1 MPVGRLT
8 VHLAAATGG
17 RFFRYAPEIRSC
29 VEEANTARTAR
40 RPGPDETGTMTTSTR
55 RHSLS
60 CSVLPPYLLEE
71 VAARAEGDVARRAR
85 RTIEIDDEM
94 RAARVGRTPA
104 VGTAPPGEPN
114 PRRTVSDAHQTRTLP
129 GTPVRREGDP
139 STGEPAVDE
148 AYDGLG
154 ATWTLFDSAYD
165 RDSVD
170 GAGLPLLASVHYAVA
185 YDNAFWDGTQMVFG
199 DGDGELFNRFTASV
213 DVIGHELTHGVT
225 EYTAGLMYQGEPG
238 ALNES
243 VSDVFGSLVK
253 QWVLGQTAVEADWLI
268 GAELLTDAVDGVAIR
283 SMKAPG
289 TAYDDAILGHDPQP
303 AHMDDYVI
311 TSEDNGGVHINS
323 GIPNHAFYLAAVAVG
338 GHAWESVGLV
348 WYDTLTGEVQ
358 PDCDFETF
366 AHLTI
371 AAAATRFGAESD
383 TASAVRTGWEQV
395 GVLVPAEP
403 PAPPLEHTGIPEP
416 VDETGPTG
424 SGVPEDPEK
433 WTLVVPPPPAR
444 AELNLVR
451 TGGLA
456 GIRRERTV
464 QLSQLPGADTRTWQ
478 TVLASRELRVL
489 GAVAGARPD
498 SFCYRVSC
506 HEAEVDVDLPEGAV
520 PERVQA
526 LLERTLTGS
535 TTGSVGV

>member
-1 MPVGRLT
+1 
-8 VHLAAATGG
+8 
-17 RFFRYAPEIRSC
+17 
-29 VEEANTARTAR
+29 
-40 RPGPDETGTMTTSTR
+40 MTTSTR
-55 RHSLS
+55 RSPLS

-71 VAARAEGDVARRAR
+71 IAARAEGELAERAR
-85 RTIEIDDEM
+85 RTLELDGEM

-104 VGTAPPGEPN
+104 VGTAAPGEPN

-139 STGEPAVDE
+139 STGDPAVDE

-154 ATWTLFDSAYD
+154 ATWTLFDTAYD

-170 GAGLPLLASVHYAVA
+170 GAGLPLLASVHYAEA
-185 YDNAFWDGTQMVFG
+185 YDNAFWDGTQMVVG

-243 VSDVFGSLVK
+243 VSDVFGALVK
-253 QWVLGQTAVEADWLI
+253 QWVLGQTADEADWLI

-289 TAYDDAILGHDPQP
+289 TAYDDPVLGHDPQP

-311 TSEDNGGVHINS
+311 TSEDSGGVHINS

-338 GHAWESVGLV
+338 GHAWEFVGLV
-348 WYDTLTGEVQ
+348 WYDTLTGDV
-358 PDCDFETF
+358 PSDCDFETF
-366 AHLTI
+366 ARLTV
-371 AAAATRFGAESD
+371 ATAGARFGDDSQA
-383 TASAVRTGWEQV
+383 ASAVRTAWEQV

-403 PAPPLEHTGIPEP
+403 APPPLDHTGIPGLL
-416 VDETGPTG
+416 DPTAPAEA
-424 SGVPEDPEK
+424 GVPEDPED

-456 GIRRERTV
+456 GVRRERTV
-464 QLSQLPGADTRTWQ
+464 QLGQLPGADTRAWQ

-489 GAVAGARPD
+489 GAGASTRPD

-506 HEAEVDVDLPEGAV
+506 HEAEVDVDLPENAV
-520 PERVQA
+520 PELVQA
-526 LLERTLTGS
+526 LLERTLS
-535 TTGSVGV
+535 A